1 MKECCECKI
10 SLNINLFSK
19 DKNKKDG
26 LNNRCKSCCSVRNK
40 KRYLDKKEHIK
51 ESTLNYYYDN
61 KEKILEG
68 QKLKPSYHKQNP
80 QYYKDY
86 REKNSDK
93 LKNYYKKWRK
103 DNKPSYSLRIQ
114 VWWWIKKRGLS
125 KNNRTEDLLGYSFKE
140 FEKKIGKPL
149 YNQHLDHKIPV
160 SWFKSHT
167 PIDLLFNLENLHYIG
182 AKENREKSNCYNH
195 PITEDYKKQ
204 IKGYIKN
211 KYKNRL

>member
-1 MKECCECKI
+1 
-10 SLNINLFSK
+10 
-19 DKNKKDG
+19 
-26 LNNRCKSCCSVRNK
+26 
-40 KRYLDKKEHIK
+40 
-51 ESTLNYYYDN
+51 
-61 KEKILEG
+61 
-68 QKLKPSYHKQNP
+68 LK
-80 QYYKDY
+80 
-86 REKNSDK
+86 
-93 LKNYYKKWRK
+93 
-103 DNKPSYSLRIQ
+103 
-114 VWWWIKKRGLS
+114 
-125 KNNRTEDLLGYSFKE
+125 
-140 FEKKIGKPL
+140 KKIGKPL